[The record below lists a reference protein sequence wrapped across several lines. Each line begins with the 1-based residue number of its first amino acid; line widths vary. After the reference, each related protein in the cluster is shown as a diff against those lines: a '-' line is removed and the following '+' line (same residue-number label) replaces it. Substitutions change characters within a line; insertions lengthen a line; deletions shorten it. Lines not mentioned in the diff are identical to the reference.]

1 MMITPEHKQ
10 EIHNAIA
17 KALQKIV
24 AEKKEQ
30 LDLID
35 VVDIKKF
42 GLAGY
47 ASQTSASQR

>member
-17 KALQKIV
+17 KALQRIV
-24 AEKKEQ
+24 AEKKER

-35 VVDIKKF
+35 VIDIKKF
-42 GLAGY
+42 GFAEY
-47 ASQTSASQR
+47 APQASVSSR